1 LSGYWES
8 EDRAE
13 FGTVVGT
20 LLVGATAVLTLIVA
34 ALLVFAGPM
43 ANLLGV
49 STDRSIF
56 DQTVQFVRFV
66 VPALLFLGLSGV
78 ASAVCYSRER
88 FVFPAFA
95 VAMFNGGLVVSVLAL
110 HRQLGGASLALGV
123 LVGAILQFGVVLPG
137 MSGTALRL
145 TFQPGHPAV
154 RRILRLYAP
163 VAAGL
168 IVSELGVVVDRNLAW
183 QTGETSVAVM
193 RFATT
198 LVQLPLG
205 LIATA
210 TSLAALPV
218 LSRLVDDTA
227 EFRATLVA
235 GMRLA
240 LLAILPLATF
250 LIVFSVP
257 VVRLLF
263 ERGAF
268 DPAATQT
275 TARAFLF
282 YAPQLPFVAVD
293 QLLVYAFYARKDT
306 LTPMLVG
313 LLGVGLYLAAA
324 LTLIGPFHL
333 GVFGLILANT
343 VQNSL
348 HAVILIA
355 LLSRAVGGL
364 AGHGVGVSLRHGL
377 LAALAA
383 GLIAAGLTRAVVAP
397 AGTIGLMF
405 YLAIFGAVI
414 VLAYAGALVILG
426 QDEVRTVS
434 RALRARLISGT
445 ARTLDAGGGS

>member
-1 LSGYWES
+1 
-8 EDRAE
+8 
-13 FGTVVGT
+13 
-20 LLVGATAVLTLIVA
+20 
-34 ALLVFAGPM
+34 
-43 ANLLGV
+43 
-49 STDRSIF
+49 
-56 DQTVQFVRFV
+56 
-66 VPALLFLGLSGV
+66 
-78 ASAVCYSRER
+78 
-88 FVFPAFA
+88 
-95 VAMFNGGLVVSVLAL
+95 
-110 HRQLGGASLALGV
+110 
-123 LVGAILQFGVVLPG
+123 
-137 MSGTALRL
+137 
-145 TFQPGHPAV
+145 
-154 RRILRLYAP
+154 
-163 VAAGL
+163 
-168 IVSELGVVVDRNLAW
+168 
-183 QTGETSVAVM
+183 M

-235 GMRLA
+235 GLRLA

-313 LLGVGLYLAAA
+313 LLGVGLYLAVA

-348 HAVILIA
+348 HAVILMA

-364 AGHGVGVSLRHGL
+364 GGHGVGVSLRHGL
-377 LAALAA
+377 IAALAA

-397 AGTIGLMF
+397 AGTVGLMF

-434 RALRARLISGT
+434 RALRARLTSGT
-445 ARTLDAGGGS
+445 ARTLDAGGGT